1 MSNNLNQTTMN
12 NEETI
17 IIQPQNA
24 GATEKKSQSQNSETT
39 EQKTVNNTADV
50 KEKKESGS
58 AKRVAATAAAG
69 VFGGVAGGVG
79 TATAANMMNAEE
91 PEVEVEEEV
100 QDAEPATAQA
110 AHTTSAH
117 DPKPVTQDEEGNP
130 DYTGH
135 AGANPVTEE
144 PQPIVGPQP
153 TEEPQPTPTDNGDGS
168 DSNEVQVLGV
178 YQRTDENGVQQEMAI
193 LTNGEEVAAVVDT
206 TGDGEVNF
214 LAVDENHNGQFE
226 EGEIYDVS
234 NEHASMDM
242 YEQAYV
248 AQHPEIS
255 EEQQMMAAQ
264 EQMEMEQ
271 QETFAYEATD
281 DSDYNNEAPI
291 YDA

>member
-1 MSNNLNQTTMN
+1 MN

-17 IIQPQNA
+17 IMQPNNS
-24 GATEKKSQSQNSETT
+24 GATEKKSQSQDSETT
-39 EQKTVNNTADV
+39 EQKIVNNTADV
-50 KEKKESGS
+50 KGKKESGLG
-58 AKRVAATAAAG
+58 KRVAATAAAG

-79 TATAANMMNAEE
+79 TAAAANMMNTEE
-91 PEVEVEEEV
+91 PEVEVEEET
-100 QDAEPATAQA
+100 QDAEPAASQA
-110 AHTTSAH
+110 THTTSAH
-117 DPKPVTQDEEGNP
+117 DSKPVTQDEEGNP

-144 PQPIVGPQP
+144 PQPAEEPQP
-153 TEEPQPTPTDNGDGS
+153 SEEPQPTQTSNGDGNSS
-168 DSNEVQVLGV
+168 DEVQVLGV

-206 TGDGEVNF
+206 TGDGEVNV

-234 NEHASMDM
+234 NEHASMNM

-248 AQHPEIS
+248 AQHPEIT

-281 DSDYNNEAPI
+281 ESDYNNEAPI